1 MDEIRQLKLLMAA
14 VVLTLAALVLGIE
27 LGVMWFRERRERRRS
42 TLLDHVSRRL
52 ASDELRRRV
61 GISVRGALLARKRV
75 VTLDMR
81 ACSRDEVWETTTC
94 LSRDLG
100 PGVRLVVLGALDRQP
115 GAAFRLE
122 TRKGLAQPEPAPAPG
137 C

>member
-1 MDEIRQLKLLMAA
+1 MDEIRQLKLLMVA
-14 VVLTLAALVLGIE
+14 VVLTLAALALGIE
-27 LGVMWFRERRERRRS
+27 LGVMWFRERREQRRS

-61 GISVRGALLARKRV
+61 GISVRGALLARKSV

-81 ACSRDEVWETTTC
+81 ACSRDEIWETTTR

-115 GAAFRLE
+115 AATFRLE
-122 TRKGLAQPEPAPAPG
+122 TTKRLAQPEPAPAPG